1 MHEHLRAL
9 HHALSV
15 EQRAEA
21 DEHARL
27 KALAVDEQI
36 AAGFAWPP
44 LMATSVERAG
54 RRYRLT
60 LQADKGTVLH
70 DGIGPG
76 DPVTVDGSE
85 GFCVGVEE
93 HHAEV
98 LVSHRVAEGREVRV
112 TRRHDPITFVRYRQ
126 ALERADEVSSPLKER
141 LLGKAVEGEDR
152 RKDVPDDEGLVEGL
166 DPAQRAAAR
175 HALDADVLAVIH
187 GPPGTGKTRMLAAV
201 LAALVARGERA
212 WALADSNAA
221 VDHLALQ
228 AADQGLEVLRLGHT
242 ARIGSAAASL
252 TLDARIAACHL
263 GPALAAL
270 DKEIGRADGYALRKL
285 LDERRALR
293 QKARQLVY
301 ESADVIASTF
311 GTLVRIAPELPP
323 VRTAVVD
330 EATQATEPAVW
341 VAVPFV
347 ERLVLVGD
355 PHQLGP
361 VSKANSGL
369 ERSLLQRLVEEARV
383 PLPML
388 EVQYRMATPI
398 RELVAEVYGPSYRDD
413 STAAAQRLDDL
424 PVTTW
429 LDTSGTELR
438 EAIDPTTKSLF
449 NEGEAALVALAI
461 GELRARGVTPDR
473 IGVITPYSAQV
484 ACLERQAAL
493 QGVEIATVNAFQG
506 REKDAI
512 AVSWVRSNEEG
523 ELGFV
528 ADGRRLTVAL
538 TRARR
543 WLWLVGDAA
552 TLASHP
558 RFSAIVEHHERIGAL
573 TSAWEPPWSDVLGSS

>member
-1 MHEHLRAL
+1 MHEHLQALHRAL
-9 HHALSV
+9 TI

-21 DEHARL
+21 DEHERL
-27 KALAVDEQI
+27 SALPEDEQI
-36 AAGFAWPP
+36 AAGLSWPP
-44 LMATSVERAG
+44 LVVTSVERAG
-54 RRYRLT
+54 RRYRVT
-60 LQADKGTVLH
+60 LQADRGVILH

-76 DPVTVDGSE
+76 EPVTVDGSE

-93 HHAEV
+93 QHAEV
-98 LVSHRVAEGREVRV
+98 LVSHRVDEGRAVRV
-112 TRRHDPITFVRYRQ
+112 TRRHDPTTFVRYRQ
-126 ALERADEVSSPLKER
+126 ALERADEASSPLKDR
-141 LLGKAVEGEDR
+141 LLVHDA
-152 RKDVPDDEGLVEGL
+152 DDEAPAAPTADGDPALAGL
-166 DPAQRAAAR
+166 DPAQRVAAR
-175 HALDADVLAVIH
+175 HAIDAEVLAVVH

-201 LAALVARGERA
+201 LSALVARGERA

-228 AADQGLEVLRLGHT
+228 ASRRGLEVLRLGHT
-242 ARIGSAAASL
+242 ARIGSAAAAL
-252 TLDARIAACHL
+252 TLDARIAASHL
-263 GPALAAL
+263 GPALVAL
-270 DKEIGRADGYALRKL
+270 DKEIGRAEGYALRKL
-285 LDERRALR
+285 LDERRSLR
-293 QKARQLVY
+293 DRARQLVL
-301 ESADVIASTF
+301 EGVDVVASTF
-311 GTLVRIAPELPP
+311 GTLARMAPQLPA

-361 VSKANSGL
+361 VSKTNSGL
-369 ERSLLQRLVEEARV
+369 DRSLLQRLVEQARV

-398 RELVAEVYGPSYRDD
+398 RQLVADVYGPSYQDD
-413 STAAAQRLDDL
+413 PAAAAQRLDDL
-424 PVTTW
+424 PATTW

-449 NEGEAALVALAI
+449 NEGEAALVALAVS
-461 GELRARGVTPDR
+461 GLTERGVAPDR

-484 ACLERQAAL
+484 ACLQRQPGL
-493 QGVEIATVNAFQG
+493 DGVEIATVNAFQG

-538 TRARR
+538 TRARC

-558 RFSAIVEHHERIGAL
+558 RFSALVAHHERIGAL
-573 TSAWEPPWSDVLGSS
+573 TSAWEPPWSAVLQDP